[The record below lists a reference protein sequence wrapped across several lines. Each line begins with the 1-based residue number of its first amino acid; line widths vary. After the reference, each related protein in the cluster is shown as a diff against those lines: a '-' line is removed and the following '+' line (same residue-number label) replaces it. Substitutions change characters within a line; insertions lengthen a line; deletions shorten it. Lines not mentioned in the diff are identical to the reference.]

1 MKQLEYPFDSDYIL
15 RKKKA
20 IRRELLAREGV
31 QYIEKKIAILGGST
45 TSDIKQILE
54 LFLLNYGI
62 KPEFFESEYNKY
74 YEDAVFGN
82 PELDEFEPDLVFVHT
97 TTRNIAKYPQ
107 VTDSP
112 EQIDALIEETM
123 GRFEQIWQS
132 LAERFKCTVIQNNF
146 EQPYFRLLGNSDFS
160 NIHGRLNFINRL
172 NDRFC
177 AYAQSHQ
184 NFFIN
189 DINYVSA
196 VYGIK
201 KWADPGDW
209 YRYKYALSVSA
220 IPEFAFNL
228 SHIIKAVYGRN
239 KKAFALDMDNT
250 LWGGIVGDDGPE
262 NIRIGHEDA
271 ESELYTE
278 FQQYIKAH
286 KDLGILLTVASK
298 NDEENALAGLARP
311 DSTLKQDD
319 FLIIKANWD
328 NKDINIA
335 GIAKELNIGADS
347 FVFVDDNPV
356 ERALVENQIPGISVP
371 EVGAPE
377 TYIDVIDSNGYF
389 EVTGISEEDI
399 KRGGMYKANMER
411 AKASASFDNYDEYL
425 KSLEMKA
432 EIKPF
437 APVYMARIAELTNK
451 SNQFNLTTK
460 RCSRAEIE
468 AFAADP
474 KYITRYGRL
483 EDKFGDNGVVAV
495 SFGHEEDED
504 GAKVFVMD
512 LWLMSCRVL
521 KRGMEYAMMDEFV
534 SECRSRGVAKI
545 RGCYYPTAK
554 NKMVREFYK
563 DQGFDKVS
571 EDEEGNSFWELDLSK
586 PYESR
591 NIAIKVN

>member
-82 PELDEFEPDLVFVHT
+82 PELDDFAPDLVFVHT

-123 GRFEQIWQS
+123 GRFEQIWQA

-311 DSTLKQDD
+311 DSTLKP
-319 FLIIKANWD
+319 
-328 NKDINIA
+328 
-335 GIAKELNIGADS
+335 KEINIGADS

-377 TYIDVIDSNGYF
+377 TYIDVLDSNGYF

-411 AKASASFDNYDEYL
+411 AKASAQFTNYDEYL
-425 KSLEMKA
+425 RSLEMTA

-460 RCSRAEIE
+460 RCSQADIE
-468 AFAADP
+468 RIAADP
-474 KYITRYGRL
+474 KYITLYGRL

-495 SFGHEEDED
+495 AFGHEEDFGKD
-504 GAKVFVMD
+504 KFFHID

-521 KRGMEYAMMDEFV
+521 KRGMEFAMMDELIT
-534 SECRSRGVAKI
+534 EAKSRKI
-545 RGCYYPTAK
+545 TKIKGYYLPTAK
-554 NKMVREFYK
+554 NKMVKDFYAL
-563 DQGFDKVS
+563 QGFEKIREMEDGTS
-571 EDEEGNSFWELDLSK
+571 EWLLDLDK
-586 PYESR
+586 PHKSG
-591 NIAIKVN
+591 NVAIKVN

>member
-1 MKQLEYPFDSDYIL
+1 MKQLEYPYDSDFIL

-20 IRRELLAREGV
+20 IKRELLAREGV
-31 QYIEKKIAILGGST
+31 TYIEKKIAILGGST

-74 YEDAVFGN
+74 FEDAVFGN
-82 PELDEFEPDLVFVHT
+82 PELDEFAPDLVFVHT
-97 TTRNIAKYPQ
+97 TTRNIARFPQ

-123 GRFEQIWQS
+123 GRFEQIWGA
-132 LAERFKCTVIQNNF
+132 LADRFKCTVIQNNF
-146 EQPYFRLLGNSDFS
+146 EQPYYRLLGNSDFT

-177 AYAQSHQ
+177 QYAQSHQ

-189 DINYVSA
+189 DINYISA

-220 IPEFAFNL
+220 IPDFAFNL

-262 NIRIGHEDA
+262 NIKVGHEDA
-271 ESELYTE
+271 ESELFTE
-278 FQQYIKAH
+278 FQQYIKSH

-319 FLIIKANWD
+319 FIIIKANWD

-335 GIAKELNIGADS
+335 NTAKEINIGSDS

-377 TYIDVIDSNGYF
+377 TYIDVLDSNGFF

-399 KRGGMYKANMER
+399 KRSGMYKANMER
-411 AKASASFDNYDEYL
+411 AKASA
-425 KSLEMKA
+425 
-432 EIKPF
+432 
-437 APVYMARIAELTNK
+437 
-451 SNQFNLTTK
+451 
-460 RCSRAEIE
+460 
-468 AFAADP
+468 
-474 KYITRYGRL
+474 
-483 EDKFGDNGVVAV
+483 
-495 SFGHEEDED
+495 
-504 GAKVFVMD
+504 
-512 LWLMSCRVL
+512 
-521 KRGMEYAMMDEFV
+521 
-534 SECRSRGVAKI
+534 
-545 RGCYYPTAK
+545 
-554 NKMVREFYK
+554 
-563 DQGFDKVS
+563 
-571 EDEEGNSFWELDLSK
+571 
-586 PYESR
+586 
-591 NIAIKVN
+591 

>member
-1 MKQLEYPFDSDYIL
+1 MGMKQLEYPYDPDYIL

-20 IRRELLAREGV
+20 IRRELLAREGIRYV
-31 QYIEKKIAILGGST
+31 EKKIAILGGST
-45 TSDIKQILE
+45 TSDIRQILE

-82 PELDEFEPDLVFVHT
+82 PELDSFMPDLVFIHT
-97 TTRNIAKYPQ
+97 TSRNIARYPS

-112 EQIDALIEETM
+112 EQTDALLEETM
-123 GRFEQIWQS
+123 GRFEQIWQ
-132 LAERFKCTVIQNNF
+132 AIAGKFKCTVIQNNF
-146 EQPYFRLLGNSDFS
+146 EQPYFRLLGNSDFT

-177 AYAQSHQ
+177 RYAQSHQ
-184 NFFIN
+184 NFYIN

-196 VYGIK
+196 VYGLK

-220 IPEFAFNL
+220 IPDFAFNL
-228 SHIIKAVYGRN
+228 ARIIKAVYGKN

-271 ESELYTE
+271 ESELFTE

-286 KDLGILLTVASK
+286 KDLGILLTVVSK

-311 DSTLKQDD
+311 DSTLNKDD
-319 FLIIKANWD
+319 FIIIKANWE
-328 NKDINIA
+328 NKDRNIEA
-335 GIAKELNIGADS
+335 AAQELNIGSDS

-356 ERALVENQIPGISVP
+356 ERSLVENQVAGISVP

-377 TYIDVIDSNGYF
+377 TYIDVIDSNGFF
-389 EVTGISEEDI
+389 EVTGLSDEDL

-411 AKASASFDNYDEYL
+411 AKASAQFEDYDDYL
-425 KSLEMKA
+425 RSLEMKA

-451 SNQFNLTTK
+451 SNQFNLTTR
-460 RCSRAEIE
+460 RCSQAEIE
-468 AFAADP
+468 QFAADP
-474 KYITRYGRL
+474 KYITLYGRL

-495 SFGHEEDED
+495 SFGHEEND
-504 GAKVFVMD
+504 VFHID

-521 KRGMEYAMMDEFV
+521 KRGMEFAMMDELIALV
-534 SECRSRGVAKI
+534 KSRNITKI
-545 RGCYYPTAK
+545 KGYYYPTAK
-554 NKMVREFYK
+554 NKMVRDFYGL
-563 DQGFDKVS
+563 QGFTKIS
-571 EDEEGNSFWELDLSK
+571 EAEDGSAEWELDLNAPHKSG
-586 PYESR
+586 
-591 NIAIKVN
+591 NVAIKVN